1 MNQPLTLSTSV
12 RYFSGL
18 MPPDATWQIA
28 GAAVGAEGGDG
39 DDRGDDE
46 VDGDHVDRALGNPGE
61 LAQQAA
67 GVGEDHRLGHPE
79 AADPARAA
87 ARPTPTR

>member
-18 MPPDATWQIA
+18 MPPDATWVIG
-28 GAAVGAEGGDG
+28 GASLGPERGDG

-46 VDGDHVDRALGNPGE
+46 VDGDHVDRALRHAGE
-61 LAQQAA
+61 LA
-67 GVGEDHRLGHPE
+67 
-79 AADPARAA
+79 AA
-87 ARPTPTR
+87 ARGRRR